1 MAIYSLTLILI
12 IPFIV
17 FKEVIGYCDLS
28 VVATGDIS
36 IDAKHFDPATFSV
49 TLTLKGI
56 NTQRRKWYASEEAG
70 FWMNEN
76 KRFQKVKFCTRLH
89 HIRLYQWVNL

>member
-1 MAIYSLTLILI
+1 M
-12 IPFIV
+12 
-17 FKEVIGYCDLS
+17 FKEVIDYCDLP

-36 IDAKHFDPATFSV
+36 IDAKNFDPATFSV

-56 NTQRRKWYASEEAG
+56 NTKKGKWSASEEAG

-76 KRFQKVKFCTRLH
+76 KRFQKVKYFTK
-89 HIRLYQWVNL
+89 LYPN